1 MKKNVKRSK
10 RNKRVINKRKRI
22 LKEFILSAI
31 VMFAF
36 MFMFIELISYPEKY
50 LTTWRY
56 QLKNDIKQG
65 DEKAIQYYEDTY
77 KSKGIVLPG
86 FEEI

>member
-10 RNKRVINKRKRI
+10 RNRKINKRKRI
-22 LKEFILSAI
+22 LKEFILSAF

>member
-1 MKKNVKRSK
+1 MKKNNVKRN
-10 RNKRVINKRKRI
+10 NKKVNKRKKI
-22 LKEFILSAI
+22 LKELILSASVI
-31 VMFAF
+31 FVFAF
-36 MFMFIELISYPEKY
+36 MTIELISYPEKY

-56 QLKNDIKQG
+56 QLKVDINQG

>member
-1 MKKNVKRSK
+1 MKKNVKRTK
-10 RNKRVINKRKRI
+10 RNNRKINKRKRV
-22 LKEFILSAI
+22 LKEFILSAL

-36 MFMFIELISYPEKY
+36 MFMAIELISYPEKY

-56 QLKNDIKQG
+56 QLKVDINQG
-65 DEKAIQYYEDTY
+65 DEEAIKYYEATY

>member
-1 MKKNVKRSK
+1 MKKNVKKSK
-10 RNKRVINKRKRI
+10 RNRKVNKRKRI
-22 LKEFILSAI
+22 LKEFILSAF